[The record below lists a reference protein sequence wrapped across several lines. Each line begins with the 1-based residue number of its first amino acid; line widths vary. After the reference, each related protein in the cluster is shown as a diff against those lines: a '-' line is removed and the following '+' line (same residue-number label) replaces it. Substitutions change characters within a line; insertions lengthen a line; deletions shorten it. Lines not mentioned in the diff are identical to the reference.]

1 MRMNQPRLIDPKNT
15 VLAATDR
22 GISVTPE
29 PFELMARLD
38 ELDKLIGGQNRELNR
53 LRSLVALGGIFSH
66 ATPDIQHTVNVKGS
80 VTATNVTSTS
90 GTTINNS
97 NVTLAAGIRYLVIGW
112 AGLTMNAPAGQT
124 VISCVRIEAGG
135 STVDGT
141 RTTTTSG
148 ERWGM
153 AIDFKILVGTGASVN
168 IAGRARVT
176 GGTATINDAISAGIA
191 IPLGAAIP
199 V

>member
-1 MRMNQPRLIDPKNT
+1 MRKNPPRLIDPKNALQVAKERSFGIPQIGD
-15 VLAATDR
+15 VL
-22 GISVTPE
+22 S
-29 PFELMARLD
+29 RLD
-38 ELDKLIGGQNRELNR
+38 ELDQLIGGQNRELNR
-53 LRSLVALGGIFSH
+53 LRSLAALGSIFSH
-66 ATPDIQHTVNVKGS
+66 ATPDIQRTVNVKGS
-80 VTATNVTSTS
+80 VTATNVTSTG
-90 GTTINNS
+90 GTTITNS

-112 AGLTMNAPAGQT
+112 AGLTLNAPAGQT
-124 VISCVRIEAGG
+124 VISCVRIEATGT
-135 STVDGT
+135 TVDGT